1 MKHEIPAMLESGGGA
16 IVNMSS
22 TVGLRG
28 WQGLGAYVAAK
39 HGVIG
44 LTESGALDY
53 ADREIRI
60 NAIAAGSIMTD
71 RIGALPEE
79 QRAPI
84 AQAIPMHR
92 IGLPE
97 EVAATAAWLCS
108 EDAAF
113 VTGAVVSVDGGQLAR
128 A

>member
-1 MKHEIPAMLESGGGA
+1 LYSGFGDSSSEVLMA
-16 IVNMSS
+16 MSS

-28 WQGLGAYVAAK
+28 WQGLGAFVAAT

-60 NAIAAGSIMTD
+60 NAIAAGSVMTD

-84 AQAIPMHR
+84 AQGDPDAPDRASRRGGGDGRMTVLGGRR
-92 IGLPE
+92 IRHGSGDL
-97 EVAATAAWLCS
+97 
-108 EDAAF
+108 
-113 VTGAVVSVDGGQLAR
+113 G
-128 A
+128 